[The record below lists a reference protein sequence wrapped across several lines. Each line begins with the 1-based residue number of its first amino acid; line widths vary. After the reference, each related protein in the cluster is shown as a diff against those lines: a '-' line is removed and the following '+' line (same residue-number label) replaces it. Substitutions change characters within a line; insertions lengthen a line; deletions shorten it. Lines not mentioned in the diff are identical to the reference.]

1 MRSTPASLYA
11 RQYRVGAQATSG
23 LALAVLMVWIRSPV
37 SVWKNS
43 RLAPVACVSKHT
55 GVFGL
60 VSEDLPSSLPATRK
74 LPSQVKPK
82 GCQ

>member
-43 RLAPVACVSKHT
+43 RLAPFACVSKH
-55 GVFGL
+55 GRCL
-60 VSEDLPSSLPATRK
+60 WPSEGQLTFVAASY
-74 LPSQVKPK
+74 
-82 GCQ
+82 